1 MIRLPD
7 DHPLHR
13 IGRTALL
20 VAGVG
25 AAACL
30 LGLVVD
36 GEQLVRSYLVAYLY
50 WTGASLGSIALL
62 MINHVTGGAWGV
74 AIRRFLEAMIR
85 LLPVMALLFVPIA
98 LGLPHLYEWARPDA
112 VAHDSLLQHKHAYL
126 NVPFF
131 LARTAGYF
139 VVWILV
145 ERTLVRWSD
154 AQDAT
159 TDALPTERLELV
171 SRGGLLVMGLTMS
184 FAAIDWMMSLE
195 PHWSSTIYGVI
206 FMAGSVLTA
215 MALAIVLSALARE
228 GTRLPDAVS
237 PDQFHDLGKLMLAF
251 TMLWA
256 YFNFSQFLII
266 WSGNLPEEI
275 SWYLARTSGGWKALT
290 ISLVAVQFVLPFVIL
305 LSRRVKRRPAALA
318 VVAGGMLVA
327 RFVDM
332 FWMVSPAFH
341 EGAFAIHWLDLAAFL
356 AVGGLFIGLT
366 IRQLVGRPLVPLH
379 DPSLPVGEH
388 A

>member
-13 IGRTALL
+13 VGRTALL

-85 LLPVMALLFVPIA
+85 LLPVMALLFLPIA
-98 LGLPHLYEWARPDA
+98 LGLPQLYEWARPEA
-112 VAHDSLLQHKHAYL
+112 VAHDALLQHKHAYL

-139 VVWILV
+139 AIWILV

-206 FMAGSVLTA
+206 FMGGSVLTA

-228 GTRLPDAVS
+228 GTRLPDAIS

-256 YFNFSQFLII
+256 YFNYSQFLII

-290 ISLVAVQFVLPFVIL
+290 IALVAVQFVLPFIIL
-305 LSRRVKRRPAALA
+305 LSRRVKRRPTALA

-341 EGAFAIHWLDLAAFL
+341 EGAFAIHWLDLATFL

-366 IRQLVGRPLVPLH
+366 IRQLVGRSLVPLH

>member
-13 IGRTALL
+13 VGRTALL

-85 LLPVMALLFVPIA
+85 LLPVMALLFLPIA
-98 LGLPHLYEWARPDA
+98 LGLPQLYEWARPEA
-112 VAHDSLLQHKHAYL
+112 VAHDALLQHKHAYL

-228 GTRLPDAVS
+228 GTRLPDAIS

-256 YFNFSQFLII
+256 YFNYSQFLII

-305 LSRRVKRRPAALA
+305 LSRRVKRRPGALA

-327 RFVDM
+327 RFVDV

-341 EGAFAIHWLDLAAFL
+341 EGAFAVHWLDLATFL

-379 DPSLPVGEH
+379 DPSLPVGEL